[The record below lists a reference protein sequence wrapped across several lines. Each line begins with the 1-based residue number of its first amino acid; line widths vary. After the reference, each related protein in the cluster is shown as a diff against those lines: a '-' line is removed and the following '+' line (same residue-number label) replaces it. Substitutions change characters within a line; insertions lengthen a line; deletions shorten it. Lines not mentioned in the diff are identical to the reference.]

1 MGVTHRA
8 KAALCLYIFY
18 FFIFTKFF
26 TTRLTKTAALKRK
39 EESHAAQKAHTA
51 TLRRRA
57 QPQSSAVFAAGA
69 PLAPFSKK
77 KKKERKSSTS
87 HVQLSPSG
95 HAYRLLK
102 GASILTSTRGIA
114 VLLFFFFFT
123 CVLRD
128 PAALSYQGDR
138 EETNKQTNKQKKA
151 AAFCKSAN
159 ALMYIR
165 ISTKKE
171 KNRKRQSTYAS
182 EVRSGES
189 SVAST
194 QMVSLESTFPQT
206 YTCTT
211 KKKKREIMTEQ
222 RDAPRAFG
230 IDST

>member
-77 KKKERKSSTS
+77 KKKKERKSSTS

-114 VLLFFFFFT
+114 VLLFFFLHVCYVILPHCHIKET
-123 CVLRD
+123 ERK
-128 PAALSYQGDR
+128 Q
-138 EETNKQTNKQKKA
+138 TNKQTNKKKA